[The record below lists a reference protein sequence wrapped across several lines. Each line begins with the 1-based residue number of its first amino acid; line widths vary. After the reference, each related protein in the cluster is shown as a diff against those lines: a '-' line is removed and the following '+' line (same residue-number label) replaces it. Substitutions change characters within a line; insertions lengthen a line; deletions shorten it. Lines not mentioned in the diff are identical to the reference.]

1 MYENDKFEY
10 ELGLEPKLKH
20 IPAMRDRGEIAWV
33 YAVYHLTSGGFGFEV
48 MNKEDVQK
56 HAKKTSQSYGSSYSP
71 WAKWFDEMAKKTVV
85 KKALKYA
92 PVKTE
97 FVRAIAADET
107 IKSTLSEHM
116 VDEEDETVTIDT
128 EAETMPAD
136 ETVPDGVDPK
146 TGEVKKQ
153 TSQEKQDDAI
163 LEASLDM

>member
-1 MYENDKFEY
+1 MTN
-10 ELGLEPKLKH
+10 
-20 IPAMRDRGEIAWV
+20 
-33 YAVYHLTSGGFGFEV
+33 GGYGFEV
-48 MNKEDVQK
+48 MSKEDIIQ
-56 HAKKTSQSYGSSYSP
+56 HAKKTSQFFSSSYSP
-71 WAKWFDEMAKKTVV
+71 WNKYFDEMAKKTVI
-85 KKALKYA
+85 KKVLKYA

-136 ETVPDGVDPK
+136 EPIPDGVDPK

-153 TSQEKQDDAI
+153 TAQEKQDDAI

>member
-1 MYENDKFEY
+1 
-10 ELGLEPKLKH
+10 
-20 IPAMRDRGEIAWV
+20 
-33 YAVYHLTSGGFGFEV
+33 
-48 MNKEDVQK
+48 
-56 HAKKTSQSYGSSYSP
+56 
-71 WAKWFDEMAKKTVV
+71 MAKKTVI
-85 KKALKYA
+85 KKVLKYA

-116 VDEEDETVTIDT
+116 VDEEGETVTIDT

-136 ETVPDGVDPK
+136 ETVPDSVDPK

-153 TSQEKQDDAI
+153 TAQEKQDDAV

>member
-1 MYENDKFEY
+1 MPAIKNRGDVIMY
-10 ELGLEPKLKH
+10 
-20 IPAMRDRGEIAWV
+20 
-33 YAVYHLTSGGFGFEV
+33 YAVFHMTNGGYGFEV
-48 MNKEDVQK
+48 MSKEDIIQ
-56 HAKKTSQSYGSSYSP
+56 HAKKTSQSFSSSYSP
-71 WAKWFDEMAKKTVV
+71 WNKYFDEMSKKTVI
-85 KKALKYA
+85 KKVLKYA